1 MRGSLPS
8 ASSRTECGAGAP
20 DPLGFGSPVPSGD
33 TSTSGG
39 SEALAGAPTQKQY
52 GLRARMPPRIMAVD
66 DEPMNL
72 VAIEAALGPLA
83 SRLVTAR
90 NGEDALRHLLDG
102 EFAVILLDVR
112 MPSLDGFETARL
124 IRGRAR
130 TRHVPIIFMTA
141 YSHGDVD
148 IRRGYELGAV
158 DYLFKPIV
166 AEVLQ
171 AKVSVF
177 VSLRERTEEVA
188 RQAEQLRELERAAA
202 ARELEEQRRAWEEAA
217 LRRQMD
223 DLERADRKKDEFL
236 AMLAHELRNPMAPL
250 AAHLELFRLR
260 RIDDPKLEA
269 AREAMVRQVGH
280 LTRMIDDL
288 LDVSRI
294 TRGKLELQRE
304 LLDLGQVVD
313 RAIEVCRTALDDREI
328 ALELDAPDAPLVAE
342 GDPVRLTQVL
352 ANLLGNACR
361 YSEPGSRVWVR
372 WRRDGSDALLEVEDE
387 GRGIPSDLLCHVFDM
402 FVQGRREGRGLGLGL
417 TLVKELVDLH
427 GGTVEAHS
435 DGPGLGA
442 RFLVRLRASVDPLPE
457 RPPERA
463 EPQVG
468 REDALDVL
476 IVEDDLDIRDAVS
489 WLIEEWG
496 HSVRTAPSGELG
508 LEEILR
514 RPPDVAIVDIGLPGM
529 DGYEVAERVRA
540 ALGDATPRLVA
551 LTGFGA
557 DRDRA
562 RCERSGFDAHL
573 AKPAEPAALLAEI
586 AAADPRRGAPE
597 EDT

>member
-1 MRGSLPS
+1 
-8 ASSRTECGAGAP
+8 
-20 DPLGFGSPVPSGD
+20 
-33 TSTSGG
+33 
-39 SEALAGAPTQKQY
+39 
-52 GLRARMPPRIMAVD
+52 
-66 DEPMNL
+66 MNL
-72 VAIEAALGPLA
+72 VAIEAALGNLA
-83 SRLVTAR
+83 ARLVTAR
-90 NGEDALRHLLDG
+90 TGEEALRHLLDD

-177 VSLRERTEEVA
+177 VNLRERTEQVA
-188 RQAEQLRELERAAA
+188 RQAEQLREMERAAA
-202 ARELEEQRRAWEEAA
+202 IRKLAEERRAWEEAA
-217 LRRQMD
+217 LRRQMEE
-223 DLERADRKKDEFL
+223 LEQADRKKDEFL

-260 RIDDPKLEA
+260 PIGDPRLEA
-269 AREAMVRQVGH
+269 ARDAMVRQVGH
-280 LTRMIDDL
+280 LKRMIDDL

-304 LLDLGQVVD
+304 LLDLGEVID
-313 RAIEVCRTALDDREI
+313 RAVELCQSSLDEREI
-328 ALELDAPDAPLVAE
+328 VLELDPPGAAVVVDA
-342 GDPVRLTQVL
+342 DPVRLTQVL

-361 YSEPGSRVWVR
+361 YSEPGSRVWLR
-372 WRRDGSDALLEVEDE
+372 WRREGSDATIEVADQ
-387 GRGIPSDLLCHVFDM
+387 GRGISSELLDRVFEI
-402 FVQGRREGRGLGLGL
+402 FVQERRDGHGLGLGL
-417 TLVKELVDLH
+417 TLVREIVDLH

-435 DGPGLGA
+435 GGPGLGA
-442 RFLVRLRASVDPLPE
+442 RFLVRLRASDVELPE
-457 RPPERA
+457 RREEALPPPVPHDRS
-463 EPQVG
+463 
-468 REDALDVL
+468 LDVL
-476 IVEDDLDIRDAVS
+476 IIEDDLDVRDAMS

-496 HSVRTAPSGELG
+496 HSVRTAPTGELG

-514 RPPDVAIVDIGLPGM
+514 LAPDVAIVDIGLPGI
-529 DGYEVAERVRA
+529 DGYEVAERARA
-540 ALGDATPRLVA
+540 ALGEDGPRLIA
-551 LTGFGA
+551 LTGYGA

-562 RCERSGFDAHL
+562 RGERSGFDAHL
-573 AKPAEPAALLAEI
+573 AKPADPQTLMAEI
-586 AAADPRRGAPE
+586 AAADVRPRAPKE
-597 EDT
+597 AG